1 MDAGHETLRVLRL
14 AYRTLPTPFRRLDD
28 GLDAAAGE
36 FATQIGRD
44 AQPLLAAH
52 ACDDYAIAATLN
64 SAAMSDPDHGRE
76 AFVARVAAAAGR
88 EPDYLVNVYECVS
101 WALALRYAAC
111 KARATGRARTL
122 LLQVVDADLHG
133 LQAAWRTRTYGFAR
147 FGITSLLLRVE
158 PDGVQVTTGIAPVD
172 RSMMKFG
179 TALRATLRDEPA
191 RVLAV
196 PFFPEPTR
204 SAFRKTIPGLRAT
217 EDLHD
222 RYGHCFGSDPWIAL
236 GRHLDRGEA
245 SRSFLLG
252 SLALSGYI
260 GLARVGVDPDAAC
273 AVEEVA

>member
-1 MDAGHETLRVLRL
+1 MNSGNESLRVLRL
-14 AYRTLPTPFRRLDD
+14 AYRALPTPFRRLDEP
-28 GLDAAAGE
+28 LDAAAGE

-44 AQPLLAAH
+44 AKPLLAAH

-76 AFVARVAAAAGR
+76 DFTAGVAAAAGR
-88 EPDYLVNVYECVS
+88 APDYLVNVYECVS
-101 WALALRYAAC
+101 WAMALRYAAH

-133 LQAAWRTRTYGFAR
+133 IQAAWRTRTYGFAR
-147 FGITSLLLRVE
+147 FGITSLVLEVDA
-158 PDGVQVTTGIAPVD
+158 DGVQITTGMAPVD

-179 TALRATLRDEPA
+179 TMLRASLRDDPG

-204 SAFRKTIPGLRAT
+204 SAFRKTIPGLEAT

-236 GRHLDRGEA
+236 GRKRGGSA
-245 SRSFLLG
+245 ARSFLLG
-252 SLALSGYI
+252 SLALSGYF
-260 GLARVGVDPDAAC
+260 GLARVGVADAVDC